1 MIRAESA
8 LILTGLMPVSYFFL
22 FSQNIESNPTISTM
36 HKTLLFAFILA
47 LFTIQELQ
55 AQSSVVYESGGE
67 LISEQAAF
75 NVHYYDLNLTVNPA
89 DSTVGGSVG
98 VHFNVVHP
106 TNVIALDLDPRL
118 NLKEVKWIEE
128 GYEQSLHVERSDTSK
143 KFFVTFPETLQSGR
157 MSAVEVHYHG
167 VPRVGENPPWDG
179 GMVWDRTPSG
189 DPWVGVAVQTIGAWT
204 WWPNKDHPTDKAD
217 SVAINLTMPD
227 DLVVASNGRD
237 RGVSEAEPGWKTS
250 HWFVSN
256 PISNYNVTLNAAP
269 YETIT
274 DTYTSVAG
282 EEMDII
288 FWILP
293 EYREQGEWL
302 FPQFA
307 EQLRFLEEIVGPYP
321 FRADKYGVAHA
332 PYLGM
337 EHQTLLAYG
346 ASFEND
352 NLFGLNAGYDD
363 LHQHELAHEW
373 WGNLVS
379 AWDWR
384 DFWIHEGIGT
394 YMQPLYAEYLK
405 GDEAY
410 REMMELFRNRIAS
423 QREVAPRQN
432 MSSLEITQGG
442 RGGDVYYKG
451 AWFMHTLRYVIG
463 DEYFFQVLRRFAYP
477 SEEAEMTTTG
487 EQVRFATTDD
497 LLHLSEHIT
506 GMDLEWLFEVYLRQ
520 PHLPRLQMNRT
531 GHLIELEWQV
541 PEGVEF
547 PMPVELLVNGEAIT
561 LVPENGRIS
570 MEVPETA
577 TVEVDPHHWI
587 LKDFARD

>member
-1 MIRAESA
+1 MNK
-8 LILTGLMPVSYFFL
+8 ILLLSIPLL
-22 FSQNIESNPTISTM
+22 FSVL
-36 HKTLLFAFILA
+36 H
-47 LFTIQELQ
+47 ELH
-55 AQSSVVYESGGE
+55 AQSSVVYESGGT

-75 NVHYYDLNLTVNPA
+75 NVHFYDLDLTVNPA
-89 DSTVGGSVG
+89 DSSVGGSVG
-98 VHFNVVHP
+98 VHFDMVHP
-106 TNVIALDLDPRL
+106 SNVIALDLDPRL
-118 NLKEVKWIEE
+118 QLRDVLWIEE
-128 GYEQSLHVERSDTSK
+128 GVEKSLQVERSDTSK
-143 KFFVTFPETLQSGR
+143 TFFVTFPETLQPGR
-157 MSAVEVHYHG
+157 KSAVEVHYHG
-167 VPRVGENPPWDG
+167 KPRVGENPPWDG
-179 GMVWDRTPSG
+179 GMVWARTPSG
-189 DPWVGVAVQTIGAWT
+189 EPWVGVAVQTIGAWT

-227 DLVVASNGRD
+227 NLVVASNGRD
-237 RGVSEAEPGWKTS
+237 RGVSEAGAGWKTW

-274 DTYTSVAG
+274 DTYTSVTG
-282 EEMDII
+282 EEVDLI

-302 FPQFA
+302 FPQF
-307 EQLRFLEEIVGPYP
+307 EKQLRFLEGIVGPYP

-337 EHQTLLAYG
+337 EHQTLIAYG

-394 YMQPLYAEYLK
+394 YMQPLYAEYLA
-405 GDEAY
+405 GGEAY
-410 REMMELFRNRIAS
+410 REMMELFRNRIS
-423 QREVAPRQN
+423 SRREVAPRQN

-463 DEYFFQVLRRFAYP
+463 DDHFFKVLRRFAYP
-477 SEEAEMTTTG
+477 TEEMEKVTSG

-497 LLHLSEHIT
+497 LLHLAERIT
-506 GMDLEWLFEVYLRQ
+506 GMELEWLFEIYLRQ
-520 PHLPRLQMNRT
+520 PHLPKLQMNRS
-531 GHLIELEWQV
+531 GHLVELEWRV
-541 PEGVEF
+541 PEGYDF
-547 PMPVELLVNGEAIT
+547 PMPVELMINGEGVT
-561 LVPENGRIS
+561 LMPENGRIS
-570 MEVPETA
+570 VEVPESA
-577 TVEVDPHHWI
+577 AVEVDPHNWI
-587 LKDFARD
+587 LKEFSIL